1 MAVIGRNSM
10 HIQIDGSLWG
20 QAGEIGPDRFTEWG
34 IGASL
39 GRDCALDRVTAHKW
53 LNIAA
58 ANGSSEAA
66 RLRTELAAEMTRDEI
81 AQAQR
86 LAREY
91 LAAHRS
97 IG

>member
-1 MAVIGRNSM
+1 MDHYGGKLAKLAPTVS
-10 HIQIDGSLWG
+10 
-20 QAGEIGPDRFTEWG
+20 P

-39 GRDCALDRVTAHKW
+39 GRDCALDRVTEHKW
-53 LNIAA
+53 FNIAA